1 MNFIKEKQY
10 NLKNNHFLIV
20 IFLFILIFSLICPV
34 SASDLLDID
43 DSSSDTILQSNDDL
57 KLDDSYKTENTLKSE
72 ESIEHEDNILSTNSE
87 HLISSKL
94 SNDEIQSIFDSSKS
108 GDTVQFVDKE
118 YSNISLIVDKKLNIV
133 STKNSILHTSDYISD
148 KAKKM
153 GIANSFGFYFTEM
166 ASGSVLKGLTI
177 TGNSDY
183 EVMVE
188 GADDIGIV
196 NNNISGG
203 NKAGILLKESNRST
217 IKNNHITKAY
227 DGIVLNSVN
236 RTKIGFNKIYSNKNI
251 GIVLD
256 DVFLNNVTNNSIYR
270 NGLDGV
276 LLKNAKNNRILNN
289 NISNNGVSGLRL
301 EGYTTRN
308 FINYNNISSN
318 VVNIYANSLTN
329 GDQITQNTLMFA
341 KRVYG
346 TYVEDDNVG
355 AGIVFADNYSSVK
368 QGHMLFSHNSIGMNA
383 IWDAKSTMSHPEVN
397 IGANWYFDND
407 GEYGLGHICPMV
419 FGRALDPE
427 EFKHL
432 SMGFG
437 GDENGVFGQLFDGE
451 NPSGAGSF
459 TIDNVNING
468 KDYGPIEVDEN
479 GRFNLDVDEENL
491 EPGTV
496 ITITI
501 NGHSFN
507 ITVDELINNTK
518 SKNSTKPATDVPTPQ
533 PSDKPREKDIVKE
546 GTSSSTTG
554 NGTGSGSGL
563 STGSGSGEGNFTGS
577 GISVGTL
584 SGQSNA
590 GTGDSGE
597 NGGGSASEGISAYE
611 ILKEE
616 KIPATAKNSQ
626 LLALFGVAFVIL
638 IIALGYRSKNKDDY
652 QDDGDYSL

>member
-203 NKAGILLKESNRST
+203 NKAGILLKESNRSN